1 MPEFAICICSIVTP
15 FSEAIA
21 IKVSPDL
28 IVYVY
33 GVAVGSRLGIVG
45 ATNIGVFI
53 GEDVVVEGNP
63 RSTTVGAGVE
73 VMFSGTLLIQA
84 VIPLTNIV
92 AYMSVLNLN
101 LVSILIINYIL
112 ILSVGELICLV

>member
-1 MPEFAICICSIVTP
+1 
-15 FSEAIA
+15 
-21 IKVSPDL
+21 
-28 IVYVY
+28 VY

-63 RSTTVGAGVE
+63 RSTTVAAGVE
-73 VMFSGTLLIQA
+73 AMFSGTLFIQA

>member
-1 MPEFAICICSIVTP
+1 
-15 FSEAIA
+15 
-21 IKVSPDL
+21 
-28 IVYVY
+28 VY
-33 GVAVGSRLGIVG
+33 GVAVGSRLGSVG
-45 ATNIGVFI
+45 TTNIGVFI

-73 VMFSGTLLIQA
+73 TMFSGTLFTQA

-92 AYMSVLNLN
+92 VYMSVLNLN
-101 LVSILIINYIL
+101 LVSMLIINYIL